1 MNGNG
6 EMMIYIDGAHMVHM
20 DTCGHSGLYATMGK
34 GAMLNVAKKLGMV
47 TISSTETEVVST
59 GERLPKCTW
68 FRYMRL
74 AQGEE
79 MSEGRL
85 MQDNK
90 SSIFLQNNYPFS
102 VRKGSKH
109 IHVRF
114 YISKEKIDKK
124 ELKIVYCPK
133 DDITADFNTKPLQG
147 SKFVEFC
154 DKLLGISAEDF
165 DEYNSEYIKV
175 LKSYDLY
182 NEELEKDLF
191 R

>member
-1 MNGNG
+1 MQFIWTWRWLPLIIKMNGNG

-20 DTCGHSGLYATMGK
+20 DTRGHSGLFATMGK

-79 MSEGRL
+79 MSEDVL

-90 SSIFLQNNYPFS
+90 SSILLQKNYPFS

-114 YISKEKIDKK
+114 YFAKDKIDKK
-124 ELKIVYCPK
+124 ELMHLPTRPRQQNPRSRCCQRLRRLLMA
-133 DDITADFNTKPLQG
+133 TNCRSQG
-147 SKFVEFC
+147 
-154 DKLLGISAEDF
+154 G
-165 DEYNSEYIKV
+165 
-175 LKSYDLY
+175 
-182 NEELEKDLF
+182 